1 MKVLA
6 EFLGSFLFMSVIAL
20 MAPSGSPFTPI
31 VVGIG
36 LMCAVYFAG
45 PTSGAHFNPAVSLA
59 VWMQKKMEFKDFL
72 AYVVAQILGACAAF
86 GFGGWI
92 TASSGG
98 IKPGLNPVTAQ
109 DFTTTQAL
117 AVEIFFT
124 MFLCL
129 VIFHVAINKKSAGN
143 SYFGIAIG
151 MTIAAAASAGGWISG
166 GAFNPAVGI
175 GATAMGVIFED
186 RSWDHLLI
194 YILGPL
200 LGGALA
206 STIYGIQTV
215 GEDGG

>member
-20 MAPSGSPFTPI
+20 MAPSNSPFTPI
-31 VVGIG
+31 VVGLG
-36 LMCAVYFAG
+36 LMCAVYFG
-45 PTSGAHFNPAVSLA
+45 GHVSGAHYNPAVSLA
-59 VWMQKKMEFKDFL
+59 IWMQKKMEFKDFL
-72 AYVVAQILGACAAF
+72 AYVVAQVMGACAAF

-92 TASSGG
+92 TATSAG
-98 IKPGLNPVTAQ
+98 IKPGLNPVTAA

-124 MFLCL
+124 MFLGL
-129 VIFHVAINKKSAGN
+129 VILHTAVNKKVAGN
-143 SYFGIAIG
+143 SYYGLAIG
-151 MTIAAAASAGGWISG
+151 MTVAVAASAGGWISG

-186 RSWDHLLI
+186 RNWDHLLI

-206 STIYGIQTV
+206 STIYGIQGV
-215 GEDGG
+215 GEEVV